1 MSIIFFLW
9 FWTMELLAITSI
21 SVIVGLI
28 VSSLPKPEPES
39 EDKE

>member
-9 FWTMELLAITSI
+9 FWSMELIAIGTI

-28 VSSLPKPEPES
+28 FTKTQEQINE
-39 EDKE
+39 EE